1 MKLAFILTLISVLIS
16 FLLIYNLWKRT
27 GNFLKENNKDYI
39 ILSFKQFMNIYN
51 ISSYRFTCEF
61 VEKKEGFFSST
72 PSRFRLYYTIKQNEL
87 VEYCNI
93 TSNAYYNKN
102 VFVNYE
108 TTIYIYFPFFEF
120 LKYWNWY
127 CTKIYK
133 ENKEKEKNEKEIFK
147 MKKVQDKK
155 EFDDRYNKNLEL
167 FLKSALKDV
176 EDLKRQ
182 ANSELSNAINL
193 AKNVTDN
200 VSNNLK

>member
-1 MKLAFILTLISVLIS
+1 MKLAFILIFISVLIS

-27 GNFLKENNKDYI
+27 GNFLKEEDKDYI
-39 ILSFKQFMNIYN
+39 ILSFKQFMDIYN

-61 VEKKEGFFSST
+61 VEKKDGYYSST
-72 PSRFRLYYTIKQNEL
+72 PSRFKLYYTVTEDLK
-87 VEYCNI
+87 EYHHNI
-93 TSNAYYNKN
+93 PAPVNGYAYR
-102 VFVNYE
+102 E
-108 TTIYIYFPFFEF
+108 TIIYIYFPFFEF

-147 MKKVQDKK
+147 MKKAQDKK
-155 EFDDRYNKNLEL
+155 DCDDRYNKNLEL

-176 EDLKRQ
+176 EDLKCQ
-182 ANSELSNAINL
+182 SDSELSDAINL
-193 AKNVTDN
+193 AKNVTAN